1 MALAALASPRQSVAF
16 EAYFTLISPALR
28 QAARL
33 PLLRARHNGRP
44 CHSAAG
50 QHWCDR
56 CEQDVDDLL
65 LIGFDRL
72 RTTQAGR
79 PPRTRTGE
87 PVHEMQTVLRW
98 MTGPAATE
106 SLSHLA
112 KQLKRRPTAEEP
124 PGLRAA
130 RAQLVYYPLR
140 NLEAQVRREEAIAR
154 GASARP
160 ERDLRQA
167 AWAAPL
173 REDAVAFDL
182 LVDAVVRLRNG
193 SRDLY
198 GIPAD
203 RLDRHGL
210 DPAAARSTLRR
221 ALDLLRSVRPE
232 FYTANIAL
240 YVYADVAGT
249 GMTAPELSPEE
260 VFIQGEEQA
269 AARRELS
276 ELIAKNTPG
285 TGDVHRY
292 RSLLTRICAADRA
305 KDPELLDWTARE
317 FGIDAVTAE
326 ARVRRLVKLV
336 SQADLDWVAER
347 CQANRRSR

>member
-1 MALAALASPRQSVAF
+1 
-16 EAYFTLISPALR
+16 
-28 QAARL
+28 
-33 PLLRARHNGRP
+33 
-44 CHSAAG
+44 
-50 QHWCDR
+50 
-56 CEQDVDDLL
+56 
-65 LIGFDRL
+65 
-72 RTTQAGR
+72 
-79 PPRTRTGE
+79 
-87 PVHEMQTVLRW
+87 MQTVLQW
-98 MTGPAATE
+98 MTGPAAATE

-112 KQLKRRPTAEEP
+112 KLLKRRPTAEEP

-198 GIPAD
+198 VIPTD
-203 RLDRHGL
+203 QLDRHGL
-210 DPAAARSTLRR
+210 DSAAARSMLRR

-232 FYTANIAL
+232 FYMANIAL
-240 YVYADVAGT
+240 YVHGDDSRT
-249 GMTAPELSPEE
+249 GMAVPESSPEE
-260 VFIQGEEQA
+260 AFIQGEERA

-276 ELIAKNTPG
+276 ELIAEKNPEQG
-285 TGDVHRY
+285 T
-292 RSLLTRICAADRA
+292 S
-305 KDPELLDWTARE
+305 TAI
-317 FGIDAVTAE
+317 G
-326 ARVRRLVKLV
+326 
-336 SQADLDWVAER
+336 R
-347 CQANRRSR
+347 C